1 MFRLSRY
8 LQKHLKGH
16 IDFESFVL
24 IAVIPRKKKDAVIL
38 LAPRYKREYSYF
50 LLQCGKDFYHY
61 SDIDT
66 ILAATHRFFG
76 IGKFKLWRC
85 RKRYDRYQRRGRI

>member
-8 LQKHLKGH
+8 LQEHLKGH
-16 IDFESFVL
+16 IDFEALVL

-38 LAPRYKREYSYF
+38 LAPRYKHEFAYF
-50 LLQCGKDFYHY
+50 LLQCGKDFYHH

-66 ILAATHRFFG
+66 LLSAAHKGFG

-85 RKRYDRYQRRGRI
+85 RKRYERYQRSGRI